1 MESSRLEDIRLRLG
15 LKKKAMATAMGIK
28 PTYYSNIL
36 AGTGHG
42 NLRIEH
48 LVALKER
55 YNVNPAWILTGS
67 GEPFLTADQNNTEW
81 IAGSAV
87 PDIPDSAVI
96 DDELL
101 AYFIGEV
108 TKQSGMPMVLSD
120 LGYSLCVR
128 FGKYYMHKNPDA
140 TRETLDIPSLTAAYV
155 ALLQAVQGMVSAV
168 FELESPG
175 KASVF
180 LEGHQYNF
188 VRRSP
193 PGK

>member
-1 MESSRLEDIRLRLG
+1 MADI
-15 LKKKAMATAMGIK
+15 MGIT
-28 PTYYSNIL
+28 PHYYYGIIAENGK
-36 AGTGHG
+36 A

-48 LVALKER
+48 LESLLKAR
-55 YNVNPAWILTGS
+55 NVSPTWILTGE
-67 GEPFLTADQNNTEW
+67 GEMFISHMPSDTEW

-87 PDIPDSAVI
+87 PDIPDSAIV

-101 AYFIGEV
+101 AYLIGEV
-108 TKQSGMPMVLSD
+108 IKESGMPMVLSD

-140 TRETLDIPSLTAAYV
+140 TRETLDIPSLTAAFL
-155 ALLQAVQGMVSAV
+155 ALLQALQGMVSAV

-175 KASVF
+175 KVSVS